1 MDATPDEAQRFLDA
15 VKSGDTSEL
24 LKQLRHPDFRG
35 VAVRELSKRGVVEAI
50 PKIVP
55 LLTATDPYVR
65 SSAARALGRLRVADS
80 FDQLSSMAANDSER
94 FVREWALFALA
105 CIGEKPLVAGV
116 VARAEQDDDVRARA
130 TLTAALL
137 CSPDPQQVAKGQEML
152 RRSRWRVRR
161 GIRRMVKRIEA
172 VRLDPS
178 AY

>member
-1 MDATPDEAQRFLDA
+1 MDAIPEEAQRFLDA
-15 VKSGDTSEL
+15 VKSGDSSEL

-35 VAVRELSKRGVVEAI
+35 VAVRELSNRGVIEAI
-50 PKIVP
+50 PRVVP
-55 LLTATDPYVR
+55 LLTATNPYVR
-65 SSAARALGRLRVADS
+65 SSAARALGRLRVTDS
-80 FDQLSSMAANDSER
+80 FDQLSSMAANDSVL

-105 CIGEKPLVAGV
+105 CIGERPLGAGV
-116 VARAEQDDDVRARA
+116 IARAEQDDVRVRA

-137 CSPDPQQVAKGQEML
+137 CSPDPQQVSKGQDML